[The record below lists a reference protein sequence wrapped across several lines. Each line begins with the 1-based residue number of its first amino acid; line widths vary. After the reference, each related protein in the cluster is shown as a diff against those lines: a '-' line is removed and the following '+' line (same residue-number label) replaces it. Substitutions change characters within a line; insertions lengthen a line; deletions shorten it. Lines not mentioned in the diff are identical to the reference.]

1 MIMLSGCVSVSS
13 CLFEGMCPSRSLT
26 PVHREL
32 FHCRTCPR
40 GHSPHREPAISA
52 TETSS
57 ALISVFRQSQPP
69 LGICIDTHTY
79 LSHTH
84 RHMTHTHIPVTH
96 TYLSHTHIL
105 FTHSCHTHTPLHTHK
120 HVTDTQTPVSHT
132 HVLHT
137 HSCHIHKHTPVTHTN
152 TNRCYTHTLLSH
164 THIPVA

>member
-1 MIMLSGCVSVSS
+1 MAMLSGCVSVSS
-13 CLFEGMCPSRSLT
+13 CLFEGMCPARSLT

-32 FHCRTCPR
+32 FHCRTRPR

-96 TYLSHTHIL
+96 THTCDTHIHVTHTPISHTHLSHTDLSHR
-105 FTHSCHTHTPLHTHK
+105 H
-120 HVTDTQTPVSHT
+120 TDT
-132 HVLHT
+132 
-137 HSCHIHKHTPVTHTN
+137 HTPVTHTHLLH
-152 TNRCYTHTLLSH
+152 TLTCHTHTNL
-164 THIPVA
+164 

>member
-13 CLFEGMCPSRSLT
+13 CLFEGMCPARSLT

-32 FHCRTCPR
+32 FHCRTRPR

-96 TYLSHTHIL
+96 THTCDTHIHVTHTPISHTHLSHTDLSHR
-105 FTHSCHTHTPLHTHK
+105 H
-120 HVTDTQTPVSHT
+120 TDT
-132 HVLHT
+132 
-137 HSCHIHKHTPVTHTN
+137 HTPVTHTHLLH
-152 TNRCYTHTLLSH
+152 TLTCHTHTNL
-164 THIPVA
+164 

>member
-1 MIMLSGCVSVSS
+1 MITLSGCVSVSS
-13 CLFEGMCPSRSLT
+13 CLFEGMCPARSLT

-32 FHCRTCPR
+32 FHCRTRPR

-84 RHMTHTHIPVTH
+84 RHMTHTHTH
-96 TYLSHTHIL
+96 LSHT
-105 FTHSCHTHTPLHTHK
+105 
-120 HVTDTQTPVSHT
+120 
-132 HVLHT
+132 
-137 HSCHIHKHTPVTHTN
+137 HTPVTHT
-152 TNRCYTHTLLSH
+152 YMSHTHLSH
-164 THIPVA
+164 THTCHTQACHTDIQTHTHLSHTHTCYTYTPVTHTHTNL